1 VAPAVKLISQDDE
14 TVLTHVTAF
23 SRDQQAEPVS
33 GQQPG
38 IEKYFYKNVSIN
50 ASIEFSSSWQ
60 LGISTGHFFDQNAS
74 WVII

>member
-38 IEKYFYKNVSIN
+38 IEKYFYKNVSI
-50 ASIEFSSSWQ
+50 EFFSSWQ